1 MSLPFLRTPR
11 QLLSHSSPSTHLSC
25 CFSLVR
31 TPPPSLLRPHSLAPR
46 APPPLPSWSFRPF
59 LVSTRVSQHAR
70 PARRFRNLR
79 NAGKRGCSRGEF
91 AYRPCSYMFV
101 LNRLCVRQSQCG
113 VSRCSTQC
121 SSVIFFPLLRLLTM
135 PFPVSTFLF
144 RASLQ
149 ESFNRCSLRVN

>member
-113 VSRCSTQC
+113 VSRCSNNA
-121 SSVIFFPLLRLLTM
+121 PLLFFFFHFSAYLLCRSPCPRFSFEPRSKNLLTGA
-135 PFPVSTFLF
+135 PC
-144 RASLQ
+144 A
-149 ESFNRCSLRVN
+149 